1 MEVIVRWH
9 VFCVLKT
16 EAYTYYGTNMDNVDH
31 LNYATNH
38 KTSEI
43 MVLAARFAGQMALR
57 LIHDHLL
64 SLDVNRYS
72 PVLLKAVSQVY
83 KRIGQLSRVG
93 LELLMLLLGHVLIF

>member
-43 MVLAARFAGQMALR
+43 TVLAAQFAGQMALR

-93 LELLMLLLGHVLIF
+93 LELLMLLLGHVFIF